1 MQIANAKWG
10 KKLKIIKME
19 RWMYTITLK
28 AEIRDMTLEHPK
40 LDLYMNKVL
49 YKVNQQDCL

>member
-1 MQIANAKWG
+1 MS

-19 RWMYTITLK
+19 RRMYTITLK
-28 AEIRDMTLEHPK
+28 AEIGDMTLEHLK
-40 LDLYMNKVL
+40 LDFYMNKVL